1 MFVSYA
7 QNGEDVILWR
17 VFKDIV
23 SGTYVDVGAADPTL
37 FSVTR
42 AFYDRGWS
50 GINIEPAPEY
60 ATLLEEERPRDLTLR
75 CGASDTSGEATLY
88 VVEGTGLS
96 TLDGGLVP
104 VIQEQHHSVTEIT
117 VPLRTLNEILD
128 EAGMAGRE
136 IHFLKIDVEGAEAQ
150 VLAGLDLTIWRP
162 WVLVVE
168 ATEPMSTTQNHE
180 LWEKAVVDRGYT
192 FCVFDGLNRFYVS
205 EEHEDL
211 VASLSYPVGVFD
223 FPYRAASLDLKA
235 AEHLRG
241 VLENATASA
250 AQAKDSAARAA
261 EFENALKSTEANA
274 LADRAELSVLTGEVR
289 DLSGELS
296 DLRARVETAV
306 AESLRWRNEA
316 IRLRG
321 EAVNV
326 HEYVAQSGRAIAP
339 LVARAGELEAAL
351 SASEQRLDAVAK
363 TLSWKVTK
371 PLRVVRRAARLK
383 SPDRSSVEEVRL
395 PAEPDSVTQVQVNR
409 VPSGRNDGLTG
420 SFWRRV
426 DMVTSLLDQAASE
439 PSSSFGDAIRRF
451 EEIVESSSE
460 SPTTKAWLAMVS
472 ILGSYPDDLMLEQAT
487 RAFRRNG
494 GIGLTEL
501 MFANLD
507 VAARQPGTLHSELEI
522 ARHQVLIDVSH
533 TAAHDLHTGIQRV
546 VRESASRWLR
556 QPDVHPVQW
565 NFSTNSAKALSDDE
579 RDRFLNWRNHLHE
592 AGSVVS
598 IRGLSERNGKTL
610 IPWKSTLLL
619 PELVANPPMC
629 SAYRALARSGVVT
642 RCSLIGYDTVPMA
655 ATETVNDGM
664 TANFAHYM
672 SLVKHSSHLAAISE
686 SAAAEFVAFGNILAS
701 QGLSGPRISAHP
713 LPTEPPEISDIDLA
727 QAAEEFDLVGL
738 PVVAVVGSHEP
749 RKNHLVVL
757 EAAEI
762 LWRAGHRFDLV
773 FAGGSGWGV
782 TAFGA
787 YVESLAG
794 QGFPVRVYER
804 VSESSLWALY
814 HLARFSVFPSLLEGY
829 GLPIAESLAS
839 GTPVVTSAH
848 GSMAEIAVG
857 GGALMIDPRN
867 ISETVAAMKS
877 LLTDDELCDRLAAEA
892 RARVW
897 PTWDDYARSVWHD
910 LVESTND

>member
-1 MFVSYA
+1 MFVSFA

-17 VFKDIV
+17 VFKDVV

-50 GINIEPAPEY
+50 GINIEPSPEY
-60 ATLLEEERPRDLTLR
+60 ATRLQEERPRDLTFR
-75 CGASDTSGEATLY
+75 CGASDTSGEATFF
-88 VVEGTGLS
+88 VVEDTGLS
-96 TLDGGLVP
+96 TLDRALVP
-104 VIQEQHHSVTEIT
+104 AIEEQHPGSVTEIT
-117 VPLRTLNEILD
+117 VSLRTLNEILG
-128 EAGMAGRE
+128 EAGLAGRE

-150 VLAGLDLTIWRP
+150 VLAGIDLTIWRP

-168 ATEPMSTTQNHE
+168 ATEPMSTTQNYD
-180 LWEKAVVDRGYT
+180 LWEKAVIDGGYT

-205 EEHEDL
+205 DEHQDL
-211 VASLSYPVGVFD
+211 AASLSYPVGVFD

-235 AEHLRG
+235 AEHLQG
-241 VLENATASA
+241 LLENAQASA

-261 EFENALKSTEANA
+261 AFENALKSAEANA
-274 LADRAELSVLTGEVR
+274 LADRERYATELSVLNGEV
-289 DLSGELS
+289 S
-296 DLRARVETAV
+296 DLRARLERAV
-306 AESLRWRNEA
+306 SDSLRWRNEA
-316 IRLRG
+316 IRFRG
-321 EAVNV
+321 EVVN
-326 HEYVAQSGRAIAP
+326 AQEFVTQKGRETAP
-339 LVARAGELEAAL
+339 LAARIGELEAAL
-351 SASEQRLDAVAK
+351 SSSEQDLDAVAK

-371 PLRVVRRAARLK
+371 PLRGVRRAARG
-383 SPDRSSVEEVRL
+383 RSVGRPSVEEVRL
-395 PAEPDSVTQVQVNR
+395 PAELDSDAQVQEIR
-409 VPSGRNDGLTG
+409 VPSGRNDGITG

-426 DMVTSLLDQAASE
+426 EMVTSLLDAEASE

-451 EEIVESSSE
+451 EEIAESSSE
-460 SPTTKAWLAMVS
+460 SATTKAWLAMVS
-472 ILGSYPDDLMLEQAT
+472 ILGSYPDDLMLDQAT
-487 RAFRRNG
+487 RAFRRGG

-501 MFANLD
+501 MFANLE

-522 ARHQVLIDVSH
+522 VRHEVLVDVSH

-556 QPDVHPVQW
+556 RPNVHPVQW
-565 NFSTNSAKALSDDE
+565 NFSTNSAKALAETE
-579 RDRFLNWRNHLHE
+579 RDRFLNWRNYLHE
-592 AGSVVS
+592 GGSVVS
-598 IRGLSERNGKTL
+598 IRGLSERNGKTI
-610 IPWKSTLLL
+610 IPWKSVILL

-672 SLVKHSSHLAAISE
+672 SLVKHSTHLAAISE
-686 SAAAEFVAFGNILAS
+686 SAAAEFNAFGIIIAS
-701 QGLSGPRISAHP
+701 QGLSGPTITARP
-713 LPTEPPEISDIDLA
+713 LPAEAPKMDAGELA
-727 QAAEEFDLVGL
+727 RAAEEFDLGGL

-749 RKNHLVVL
+749 RKNHLIVL
-757 EAAEI
+757 EAAEM

-773 FAGGSGWGV
+773 FAGGSGWGA
-782 TAFGA
+782 TTFGA
-787 YVESLAG
+787 YVESLAA

-804 VSESSLWALY
+804 VNESSLWALY

-848 GSMAEIAVG
+848 GSMAEIAAG
-857 GGALMIDPRN
+857 GGALLIDPRDV
-867 ISETVAAMKS
+867 SETVAAMKS
-877 LLTDDELCDRLAAEA
+877 LLADDELCDRLAAEA

-897 PTWDDYARSVWHD
+897 PTWDDYARAVWQD
-910 LVESTND
+910 LVEPA